1 MVFLILSGLAALIR
15 SIAIS
20 LLNVSWTLEE
30 EFRPC
35 KDSLCSF
42 PACIEF
48 RTGLG
53 LPCRA
58 CYTNSA
64 GRSLAF
70 VSQTLRYQLAGGL
83 LKGLILWPIKT
94 SFWQDLMFLYV
105 LHIARLSSLYCMAL
119 ADEFWEFLA
128 DTRKPQSP
136 DSAQPLL
143 DHEQTS
149 SLPAPISHGVQNGPI
164 KSRSIINLLISFAMA
179 IHGIVILAWLLLC
192 RCLATFVAASSLH
205 GVIFNDSNRDK
216 ILERVGF

>member
-1 MVFLILSGLAALIR
+1 
-15 SIAIS
+15 
-20 LLNVSWTLEE
+20 
-30 EFRPC
+30 
-35 KDSLCSF
+35 
-42 PACIEF
+42 
-48 RTGLG
+48 
-53 LPCRA
+53 
-58 CYTNSA
+58 
-64 GRSLAF
+64 
-70 VSQTLRYQLAGGL
+70 
-83 LKGLILWPIKT
+83 
-94 SFWQDLMFLYV
+94 
-105 LHIARLSSLYCMAL
+105 MAL
-119 ADEFWEFLA
+119 ADGFWEFLA

-136 DSAQPLL
+136 DSAQPLS